1 MAENR
6 TYLIPNKY
14 YHIYN
19 HANGDER
26 MFFNENNYLYF
37 LKKYKEHIDPI
48 ADTYAYCLMPNH
60 FHFVIQIKAEEYI
73 FKFLKQ
79 NKKLPEQ
86 NMTLEEFELLFNKNA
101 EINLFSLHISKQF
114 SNLFNG
120 YSQAINKQELRTG
133 SLFSRSFKRK
143 EIASSDYLKSLIL
156 YLHLNPVRHQFV
168 EKISDWKFLS
178 YHSIIS
184 ERNTLLKRNEVLE
197 LFDGLNNFKFS
208 HELINQNSLIEIESQ
223 LKN

>member
-6 TYLIPNKY
+6 TYLIPNKF

-19 HANGDER
+19 HANGNENI
-26 MFFNENNYLYF
+26 FFNENNYLYF

-60 FHFVIQIKAEEYI
+60 FHFVIQIKSEEHI

-86 NMTLEEFELLFNKNA
+86 NMTLEEFQLLFENNA

-120 YSQAINKQELRTG
+120 YSQAINKQEWRAG
-133 SLFSRSFKRK
+133 SLFIRSFKRK
-143 EIASSDYLKSLIL
+143 EIESSEYLKSLIL
-156 YLHLNPVRHQFV
+156 YIHLNPVRHQFV
-168 EKISDWKFLS
+168 EKISGWKFLS

-184 ERNTLLKRNEVLE
+184 EWETLLKRSEVLE
-197 LFDGLNNFKFS
+197 LFDGLDNFKFS
-208 HELINQNSLIEIESQ
+208 HEQINQNSLLEIEAQ